1 MAKRQKMSFFQLEDL
16 SDEVILKIFSFLDMT
31 EILICGQV
39 SKRLRAITLDDS
51 LWLKLNFLKRKV
63 PFKFLEKASENGCKY
78 LSVAHGGFSER
89 SWNFKRP
96 LNLKYLDMSA
106 DSKSEFG
113 FLGVPDGLLKNC
125 HSLEKLS
132 VTGLVLTEN
141 DFKHIA
147 QNGQTLR
154 VLNLEDAESRPK
166 IDKWSSQTKC
176 IQYLFKKCFLLTELN
191 FSN

>member
-1 MAKRQKMSFFQLEDL
+1 M
-16 SDEVILKIFSFLDMT
+16 
-31 EILICGQV
+31 
-39 SKRLRAITLDDS
+39 SKRLQGITNDKS
-51 LWLKLNFLKRKV
+51 LWLTLNFFKRIV
-63 PFKFLEKASENGCKY
+63 PLRFVEKASENGCKY

-132 VTGLVLTEN
+132 VTGLVLAEN
-141 DFKHIA
+141 DFKLIA
-147 QNGQTLR
+147 QNSQILR
-154 VLNLEDAESRPK
+154 ILNLEDAERRPK
-166 IDKWSSQTKC
+166 LIGGPAKQDV
-176 IQYLFKKCFLLTELN
+176 
-191 FSN
+191 FSIYSKNVFS